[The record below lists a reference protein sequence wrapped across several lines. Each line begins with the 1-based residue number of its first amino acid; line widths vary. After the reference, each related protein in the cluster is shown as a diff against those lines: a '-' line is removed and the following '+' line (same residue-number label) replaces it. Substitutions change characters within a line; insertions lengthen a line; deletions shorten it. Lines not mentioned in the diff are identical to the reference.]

1 MCAGHALSSGLLL
14 GHIGFHLN
22 PPGPLKT
29 QPIDFTPQMHL
40 LSMADPQPVAPTQP
54 RCLSKQPAPDPP
66 KNSIPFPLAP
76 GAGLTMEGQRDTL

>member
-1 MCAGHALSSGLLL
+1 
-14 GHIGFHLN
+14 
-22 PPGPLKT
+22 
-29 QPIDFTPQMHL
+29 MHL